1 MIEELGETVEIEIRD
16 YMSFLGKDYDQKV
29 LAIQSLESF
38 DKTRQKKV
46 TVFEHESKGKIY
58 RRPRIILDRNFQ
70 DLLGKYYMAFKSK
83 ATYRHTVMGKETE
96 KKEGLCIVLFFSEK
110 KQEEKTASP

>member
-1 MIEELGETVEIEIRD
+1 MEIEIRD
-16 YMSFLGKDYDQKV
+16 YMSFLGKDCDQKV

-46 TVFEHESKGKIY
+46 TGFKHTSKEKIY
-58 RRPRIILDRNFQ
+58 RRPRIILDRHFQ
-70 DLLGKYYMAFKSK
+70 DLKGKYYMAFKSK
-83 ATYRHTVMGKETE
+83 ATYRHLVMGKETE
-96 KKEGLCIVLFFSEK
+96 KKEGLCIVLFFSDER